1 MPTFYLS
8 HSLPQFRNL
17 TLTALFGALL
27 TLSGCASVIDVTQ
40 EEPIQEDSTSRTT
53 GSFIDDEV
61 IEIKA
66 LVNIGKASE
75 SLEQSHISVTSF
87 NGIVLLTGQV
97 ATAQDRAL
105 AGQVTNKVRKVR
117 KLHNELT
124 VAGPT
129 SAVIRTNDSWLTTKV
144 KSKMLAE
151 RELQSMRIK
160 IVTENGTVYLLG
172 LVTDDQ
178 ARRAVDITRQTAGI
192 QKVVKMFEYV
202 R

>member
-1 MPTFYLS
+1 MPKLS
-8 HSLPQFRNL
+8 HSLPQSQFRNL
-17 TLTALFGALL
+17 TFSVLL
-27 TLSGCASVIDVTQ
+27 GSFLALSGCASVVDVAH
-40 EEPIQEDSTSRTT
+40 EEPIKEDTTSRTT

-75 SLEQSHISVTSF
+75 SLKLAHISVTSF

-97 ATAQDRAL
+97 ATDQDRAL

-144 KSKMLAE
+144 KSKMLADG
-151 RELQSMRIK
+151 ELQSMRIK
-160 IVTENGTVYLLG
+160 VVTENGTVYLLG
-172 LVTDDQ
+172 LVTNDQ